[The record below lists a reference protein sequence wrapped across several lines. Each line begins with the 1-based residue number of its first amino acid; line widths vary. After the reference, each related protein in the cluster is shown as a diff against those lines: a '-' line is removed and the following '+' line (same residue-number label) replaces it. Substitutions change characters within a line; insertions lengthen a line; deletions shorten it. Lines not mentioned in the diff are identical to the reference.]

1 MVSWEPALPSFLF
14 LTATQEET
22 NMATELLLKV
32 ADCSHRLHLT
42 VKWLQVVVCQKSQV
56 TVKGSRLLSVGY
68 SALVMHLG
76 TALSEE
82 KRLQKVGKSCKCPNE
97 LLVNLVG
104 LIILA
109 CFQWAGISQRL
120 S

>member
-1 MVSWEPALPSFLF
+1 MIRLSVMVMMSLVMSQPCGQLGASTAQLF

-32 ADCSHRLHLT
+32 ADCSHRLHFT

-76 TALSEE
+76 TALSGEKDC
-82 KRLQKVGKSCKCPNE
+82 KRLEKA
-97 LLVNLVG
+97 VNV
-104 LIILA
+104 
-109 CFQWAGISQRL
+109 RMNY
-120 S
+120 